1 MYGHGVQPPTRTSG
15 TATFLRVLFA
25 AVGPLSCGLLAG
37 LPLFRVA
44 MLRGRRGDWLLAWL
58 SLPVTIAAFATVGM
72 LPDNDHRGDVAMA
85 VLLLLA
91 AFSTAHFLVFD
102 VRHHRAAPPFAPLP
116 SQTTAATP
124 QTPVVPAPPH
134 QGYGYPAPAPQPYA
148 ATQSPPTPYPPVPQ
162 PLQPPRPPQPQQP
175 APARIDQVRA
185 ELDELSD
192 YLRKHEDGR

>member
-15 TATFLRVLFA
+15 TAIFLRVLFA
-25 AVGPLSCGLLAG
+25 VVGLLSCGLLAA

-58 SLPVTIAAFATVGM
+58 SLPLTIAGFAGVGA
-72 LPDNDHRGDVAMA
+72 LPESDHRSDVAMG
-85 VLLLLA
+85 VLLLLG
-91 AFSTAHFLVFD
+91 AFSTAYFLVFD
-102 VRHHRAAPPFAPLP
+102 IRHHRAAPPFGSMP
-116 SQTTAATP
+116 SQTTATVPSGYSA
-124 QTPVVPAPPH
+124 PAPP
-134 QGYGYPAPAPQPYA
+134 QPGYGYPTGQPYA
-148 ATQSPPTPYPPVPQ
+148 VTQSPSAPYTPGRQ
-162 PLQPPRPPQPQQP
+162 PPQPQHP